1 MWSIQWRRNIIPRAI
16 VSRAIVSRAIVL
28 CLALSWGLT
37 SWAAEPRFRFTQQAE
52 ALVIELDGR
61 AVARY
66 VFRDPQIHRPYFDRV
81 RTVSGLE
88 VTRPNPPREG
98 VDPTDHVG
106 LHTGLWLS
114 FGDLNGHDYWR
125 LKARTEHAEF
135 VEEPFAVDG
144 EARFAV
150 RNRYLSTQGDE
161 IVCTEVCRYTVR
173 TCQGGWLLAADS
185 EFRPEGTELVFG
197 DQEELGWGVRVATP
211 LVVDRA
217 MGGRMLD
224 SEGRRNGRQIW
235 GQQVAWCDYAGPLEG
250 RWVGLQVC
258 AGRDNFQPSWAH
270 ARDYGFVALNPFARQ
285 AFTKQEPRKK
295 VVPLGQTLALRFGV
309 VVHESETEELCDLV
323 RGYAEFDATSRRET
337 LFRSGEAGYHT
348 FRIPALAATPRGTV
362 LAFCEGRKSSA
373 GDEGDIDLLLRRS
386 LDGGRHWR
394 PSQVVHEEG
403 GAEKTTIGNPC
414 VVVDR
419 DTGVIWLT
427 LCRNNRDVLLMSSRD
442 EGVTWSAPQDIT
454 PAVKDP
460 AWGWFA
466 TGPGHGIQ
474 LAHGRHRG
482 RLVIPCDCGFTPQL
496 KNETQHSLVI
506 YSDDHGATWQ
516 RGTPT
521 EAAMDEC
528 QVAERD
534 DGTLLLSLRNYR
546 GKNLRA
552 FATSVDGG
560 ATWSSPEHHKQVSC
574 PTCQAGLLGVG
585 PDSSRTLV
593 YCGPA
598 GPGRANLG
606 LRLSRDGGVTW
617 SANQLI
623 QGGPAAYSDL
633 CELPDGSLGI
643 VLETGA
649 AKAYERLDFVRVG
662 PAWWNR

>member
-1 MWSIQWRRNIIPRAI
+1 MQRRFSRKNI
-16 VSRAIVSRAIVL
+16 VSVLLGLGLVFGCGLRA
-28 CLALSWGLT
+28 
-37 SWAAEPRFRFTQQAE
+37 WAAEPRFRLTPGAD
-52 ALVIELDGR
+52 ALLIELDGR
-61 AVARY
+61 PVARY
-66 VFRDPQIHRPYFDRV
+66 VFRDPQVSRPYFDRV
-81 RTVSGLE
+81 CTSSGIE
-88 VTRPNPPREG
+88 VTRRHPPRDG

-114 FGDLNGHDYWR
+114 FGDLNGNDYWR
-125 LKARTEHAEF
+125 LKARTEHAGF
-135 VEEPFAVDG
+135 VEAPVAVDG

-150 RNRYLSTQGDE
+150 RNRYLSSRDAE
-161 IVCTEVCRYTVR
+161 VVCTEVCRYTVR
-173 TCQGGWLLAADS
+173 TCGAGWLLVADS
-185 EFRPEGTELVFG
+185 QFRPEGADLVFG

-211 LVVDRA
+211 LGVDRGA
-217 MGGRMLD
+217 GGRMVD

-258 AGRDNFQPSWAH
+258 AGRENFHPSWAH

-285 AFTKQEPRKK
+285 AFTKQESRPK
-295 VVPLGQTLALRFGV
+295 VVPQGQTLALRFGV
-309 VVHESETEELCDLV
+309 VVHESETEEQCDLS
-323 RGYAEFDATSRRET
+323 RGYAEFDATPRRET

-348 FRIPALAATPRGTV
+348 FRIPALAATPRGTL

-386 LDGGRHWR
+386 LDGGTDWL
-394 PSQVVHEEG
+394 PTQVVHEEG
-403 GAEKTTIGNPC
+403 GAAKTTIGNPC
-414 VVVDR
+414 VVIDR
-419 DTGVIWLT
+419 DTGVVWLT

-442 EGVTWSAPQDIT
+442 EGATWSAPQDIT
-454 PAVKDP
+454 SSVKDP
-460 AWGWFA
+460 SWGWFA

-474 LAHGRHRG
+474 LSHGRHRG

-506 YSDDHGATWQ
+506 YSDDHGATWK

-560 ATWSSPEHHKQVSC
+560 ETWSSPEHHPQVSC

-585 PDSSRTLV
+585 PASARMFV

-617 SANQLI
+617 SENRLI
-623 QGGPAAYSDL
+623 QAGPSAYSDL
-633 CELPDGSLGI
+633 CELPDGGLGI
-643 VLETGA
+643 VLETGE
-649 AKAYERLDFVRVG
+649 AKASERLDYVRVG

>member
-1 MWSIQWRRNIIPRAI
+1 MWSIQWRRNIIP
-16 VSRAIVSRAIVL
+16 RAIVSRAIVL

-161 IVCTEVCRYTVR
+161 VVCTEVCRYTVR

-250 RWVGLQVC
+250 RWVGLQDPASRQAILNDMERVL
-258 AGRDNFQPSWAH
+258 
-270 ARDYGFVALNPFARQ
+270 GFVEKLNEVD
-285 AFTKQEPRKK
+285 TKGVEPLIFMTDEVDVLREDV
-295 VVPLGQTLALRFGV
+295 VVP
-309 VVHESETEELCDLV
+309 
-323 RGYAEFDATSRRET
+323 
-337 LFRSGEAGYHT
+337 
-348 FRIPALAATPRGTV
+348 
-362 LAFCEGRKSSA
+362 
-373 GDEGDIDLLLRRS
+373 GDIVPKADALKNSPVKDSDYFKVPR
-386 LDGGRHWR
+386 
-394 PSQVVHEEG
+394 
-403 GAEKTTIGNPC
+403 
-414 VVVDR
+414 VVDK
-419 DTGVIWLT
+419 G
-427 LCRNNRDVLLMSSRD
+427 
-442 EGVTWSAPQDIT
+442 
-454 PAVKDP
+454 
-460 AWGWFA
+460 
-466 TGPGHGIQ
+466 
-474 LAHGRHRG
+474 
-482 RLVIPCDCGFTPQL
+482 
-496 KNETQHSLVI
+496 
-506 YSDDHGATWQ
+506 
-516 RGTPT
+516 
-521 EAAMDEC
+521 
-528 QVAERD
+528 
-534 DGTLLLSLRNYR
+534 
-546 GKNLRA
+546 
-552 FATSVDGG
+552 
-560 ATWSSPEHHKQVSC
+560 
-574 PTCQAGLLGVG
+574 
-585 PDSSRTLV
+585 
-593 YCGPA
+593 
-598 GPGRANLG
+598 
-606 LRLSRDGGVTW
+606 
-617 SANQLI
+617 
-623 QGGPAAYSDL
+623 
-633 CELPDGSLGI
+633 
-643 VLETGA
+643 
-649 AKAYERLDFVRVG
+649 
-662 PAWWNR
+662 